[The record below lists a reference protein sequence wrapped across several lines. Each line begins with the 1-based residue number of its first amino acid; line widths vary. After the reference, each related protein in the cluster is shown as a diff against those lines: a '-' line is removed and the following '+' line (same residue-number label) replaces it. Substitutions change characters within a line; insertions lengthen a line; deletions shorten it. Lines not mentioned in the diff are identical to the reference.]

1 MYNKSS
7 LIKPVEDYMNTYK
20 KKFRGQKVSFRFLE
34 SHETIQQGDLFIL
47 SNDKEHILTLNN
59 LNSFLETRCVGE
71 IVSEHPERSY
81 IRILQK

>member
-1 MYNKSS
+1 
-7 LIKPVEDYMNTYK
+7 MNTYK

-34 SHETIQQGDLFIL
+34 LNETIQKDDLFIL
-47 SNDKEHILTLNN
+47 STDKDSILLLDN

-71 IVSEHPERSY
+71 KVSEHPERSY